1 MHIVEAC
8 NSENGTI
15 KDKFESVRFDLEIL
29 EARIPTDEAK
39 FHAEVSGVGSQMRLQ
54 QVVLE
59 EIRTG
64 INILQKQDNTIVEEA
79 SEVFQGIHRQPA
91 NAAKKNFDNTVQLIA
106 IKAMISKL
114 KDDFRLWRT
123 TQQSLE
129 NKVELIEKR
138 IKDLPTKDDL
148 RAHAKA
154 MEVTM
159 ARVQEVNTGLT
170 TAMRHY
176 KFSESTSHRPRSV
189 AAGLCGI
196 HPSRSHMFGS
206 DYAPEDNSVG
216 SKESLRD
223 TDCELGFNFGG
234 LRGGDGSNDGN
245 NNGGNNDGNDGN
257 GGCKLGVCN

>member
-1 MHIVEAC
+1 
-8 NSENGTI
+8 
-15 KDKFESVRFDLEIL
+15 
-29 EARIPTDEAK
+29 
-39 FHAEVSGVGSQMRLQ
+39 MRLQ

-59 EIRTG
+59 EIRSG
-64 INILQKQDNTIVEEA
+64 INILQKQDSTIVEEA

-91 NAAKKNFDNTVQLIA
+91 NAAKKNIDNTVQLIA

-154 MEVTM
+154 MEVAM

-170 TAMRHY
+170 TAMGHY

-196 HPSRSHMFGS
+196 HPSRSDMFGS
-206 DYAPEDNSVG
+206 DYALLTREDDGLSVDKRRKTMDLYIKEREGKPNADCQSRSPMPSTNAEPSSLPWGQVRLVGAGEANG
-216 SKESLRD
+216 SRKPPATFPSPPAPNTREA
-223 TDCELGFNFGG
+223 TGPNP
-234 LRGGDGSNDGN
+234 
-245 NNGGNNDGNDGN
+245 
-257 GGCKLGVCN
+257 